1 MLESKEERDRVRDAQ
16 EAIEAKPKPDCA
28 TESASFYVPPGEDLP
43 IRVRVVRT
51 ENQLQKAIKVRADA
65 YGRHTPAFA
74 ESLRSVEDDDKS
86 PSSLVFLCESKV
98 TGDAVGTLR
107 IHTNFET
114 PTYLEQKLVLPA
126 FLRSTGIAYVTR
138 LAVAN
143 GANGT
148 FVKLAMFKALHRY
161 CFATQISWILAVAR
175 VPVDRDLTRLG
186 FQDLLGPGEKL
197 RRPEDF
203 GEVDVRP
210 LYFSVLQAEHNWR
223 IAKHPLYDFMALRT
237 HPDIEVF
244 TSVSSAWTTPRRGRR
259 GRRKADLALASTQI
273 LSV

>member
-1 MLESKEERDRVRDAQ
+1 MFESRVERAKLQDAQ
-16 EAIEAKPKPDCA
+16 VAF
-28 TESASFYVPPGEDLP
+28 TRESEVSEDAETTYVQPGEELP

-51 ENQLQKAIKVRADA
+51 ENQLQKAVKVRADA

-74 ESLRSVEDDDKS
+74 DSLRSIEDDDKS
-86 PSSLVFLCESKV
+86 PSSLILLCESKV
-98 TGDAVGTLR
+98 TGDAVGSLR
-107 IHTNFET
+107 IHTNFDR
-114 PTYLEQKLVLPA
+114 PTYLERVLALPD

-148 FVKLAMFKALHRY
+148 FVKLAMFKALYRY

-175 VPVDRDLTRLG
+175 EPVDRDLVRLG
-186 FQDLLGPGEKL
+186 FKDILPNGEKL

-210 LYFSVLQAEHNWR
+210 LHFSVLDAEHEWR
-223 IAKHPLYDFMALRT
+223 ATGHPLYEFMVRKT
-237 HPDIEVF
+237 HPDIEIF
-244 TSVSSAWTTPRRGRR
+244 SSVSSAWSTPRRARRGRR
-259 GRRKADLALASTQI
+259 QTDLPLASTQI
-273 LSV
+273 MAV

>member
-1 MLESKEERDRVRDAQ
+1 MFESKEEHDRIRSVQAVLPGS
-16 EAIEAKPKPDCA
+16 AIES
-28 TESASFYVPPGEDLP
+28 ESLYVQPGEELP

-51 ENQLQKAIKVRADA
+51 ENQLKKAIKVRADA

-74 ESLRSVEDDDKS
+74 DSLRSVEDDDKS
-86 PSSLVFLCESKV
+86 PGSLVFLCESKI

-114 PTYLEQKLVLPA
+114 PTYLERNLELPE

-143 GANGT
+143 GTNGT

-175 VPVDRDLTRLG
+175 EPVDRDLTRLG
-186 FQDLLGPGEKL
+186 FQNILGSGEKL

-223 IAKHPLYDFMALRT
+223 MARHPLYDFMALKT

-244 TSVSSAWTTPRRGRR
+244 TSVSSAWATPRRTRRGRR
-259 GRRKADLALASTQI
+259 RADMALAATQI
-273 LSV
+273 LAV

>member
-1 MLESKEERDRVRDAQ
+1 MFESKEEHDRVRDVQ
-16 EAIEAKPKPDCA
+16 EAFGETHDAPIGSKP
-28 TESASFYVPPGEDLP
+28 SYVQPGEELP

-74 ESLRSVEDDDKS
+74 DSLRSVEDDDKS

-114 PTYLEQKLVLPA
+114 PTYLERNLELPE

-138 LAVAN
+138 LAVAS
-143 GANGT
+143 GTNGT

-186 FQDLLGPGEKL
+186 FKDILGPGEKL

-223 IAKHPLYDFMALRT
+223 IAKHPLYDFMALKT

-244 TSVSSAWTTPRRGRR
+244 TSVSSAWATPRRARRGRR
-259 GRRKADLALASTQI
+259 QSDLGLAAAQI
-273 LSV
+273 LAV

>member
-1 MLESKEERDRVRDAQ
+1 MFESKEEHDRIRNVQAAHTGMPDS
-16 EAIEAKPKPDCA
+16 AIES
-28 TESASFYVPPGEDLP
+28 ESSYVQPGQELP

-74 ESLRSVEDDDKS
+74 DSLRSVEDDDKS
-86 PSSLVFLCESKV
+86 PGSLIFLCESKV

-107 IHTNFET
+107 IHTNFEA
-114 PTYLEQKLVLPA
+114 PTYLERNIVLPE

-175 VPVDRDLTRLG
+175 EPVDRDLTRLG
-186 FQDLLGPGEKL
+186 FQDILGPGEKL
-197 RRPEDF
+197 RRPDDF

-223 IAKHPLYDFMALRT
+223 VAKHPLYEFMALKT

-244 TSVSSAWTTPRRGRR
+244 TSVSSAWTTPRRARR
-259 GRRKADLALASTQI
+259 GRRKADLALAATQI
-273 LSV
+273 LVV

>member
-1 MLESKEERDRVRDAQ
+1 MFESKEERARVGDVQTALEETQ
-16 EAIEAKPKPDCA
+16 NLEIAS
-28 TESASFYVPPGEDLP
+28 ESSYVQPGEELP

-74 ESLRSVEDDDKS
+74 DSLRSVEDDDKS
-86 PSSLVFLCESKV
+86 SGSLVFLCESKV

-107 IHTNFET
+107 IHTNFEA
-114 PTYLEQKLVLPA
+114 PTYLERNLPLPK

-143 GANGT
+143 GTNGT

-175 VPVDRDLTRLG
+175 EPVDRDLTRLG
-186 FQDLLGPGEKL
+186 FKDILGPGEKL
-197 RRPEDF
+197 RRPQDF

-223 IAKHPLYDFMALRT
+223 MAKHPLYGFMALKT

-244 TSVSSAWTTPRRGRR
+244 TSVSGAWATPRRTQR
-259 GRRKADLALASTQI
+259 GRRKTDLDVTSTQI
-273 LSV
+273 LAV

>member
-1 MLESKEERDRVRDAQ
+1 MFESKEERERIRDAQ
-16 EAIEAKPKPDCA
+16 AALREELDSTVENEPSYIQ
-28 TESASFYVPPGEDLP
+28 PGEELP

-51 ENQLQKAIKVRADA
+51 ENQLQKAIKVRAEA
-65 YGRHTPAFA
+65 YLRHNVALCETLHSP
-74 ESLRSVEDDDKS
+74 EDDDKS
-86 PSSLVFLCESKV
+86 PGSLVLLCESKV

-114 PTYLEQKLVLPA
+114 PTYLERNLRLPG

-138 LAVAN
+138 LAIAN
-143 GANGT
+143 GASGT

-175 VPVDRDLTRLG
+175 EPVDRDLVRLG
-186 FQDLLGPGEKL
+186 FKDILGPGEKF

-203 GEVDVRP
+203 GDIDVRP

-223 IAKHPLYDFMALRT
+223 TARHPLYGFMALKT

-244 TSVSSAWTTPRRGRR
+244 TSVSSAWATPRRSQR
-259 GRRKADLALASTQI
+259 GRRKTDFAIAATQI
-273 LSV
+273 LAV